1 MEESI
6 VHTDSVSNIFKNGR
20 KPTKEEYTKIWI
32 DMINHI
38 EQLKANQSDLETNG

>member
-1 MEESI
+1 MGEKKSATEG
-6 VHTDSVSNIFKNGR
+6 VTNIFKNGR

-38 EQLKANQSDLETNG
+38 G